1 MLRLTTLGS
10 PAVEG
15 SSGPVSGAPA
25 QRKSLALLALLAP
38 ADERGVSRD
47 KILAYL
53 WPESEADKASHRLA
67 QLLYALRRDL
77 RADALFLGSSHLQLN
92 PQVISSDVV
101 EFMGAL
107 DQGELE
113 RAVAVYGGPFMDGFY
128 LSEALEFER
137 WAEASGLIMPSGLA
151 PRSSRWLRR
160 RPAAAT

>member
-1 MLRLTTLGS
+1 MLRLRTLGN
-10 PAVEG
+10 PLVER
-15 SSGPVSGAPA
+15 SNGPLCGAAA
-25 QRKSLALLALLAP
+25 QRKCLALLALLA
-38 ADERGVSRD
+38 AAAERGVSRD

-53 WPESEADKASHRLA
+53 WPDGEPDKAAHRLA

-77 RADALFLGSSHLQLN
+77 QADALFLGSSHLRLN

-137 WAEASGLIMPSGLA
+137 WVEDERADY
-151 PRSSRWLRR
+151 
-160 RPAAAT
+160 ATNR